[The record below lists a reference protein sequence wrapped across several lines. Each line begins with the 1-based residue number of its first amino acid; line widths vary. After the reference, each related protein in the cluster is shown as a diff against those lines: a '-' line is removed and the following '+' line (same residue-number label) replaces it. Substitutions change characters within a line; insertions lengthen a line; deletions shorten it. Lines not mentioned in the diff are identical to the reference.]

1 MALIR
6 DECAAGR
13 HGKRLSM
20 TTTEQAATD
29 QTYVQT
35 VCSSPVGELTVI
47 GSESGV
53 RAILWPHDRPGRVT
67 INHVVT
73 PDRDGRLDLV
83 LDQLE
88 EYFSGSRRK
97 FTVPLV
103 VSGTDFQRAVWRR
116 LAEIPYGSTASYG
129 EVATAIGRPSAA
141 RAVGA
146 ATGLNPISVIIP
158 CHRLVGAKGA
168 LTGFAGGLDAKRW
181 LLRHEQSQQ
190 RLL

>member
-1 MALIR
+1 
-6 DECAAGR
+6 
-13 HGKRLSM
+13 M
-20 TTTEQAATD
+20 TTTEKAGID
-29 QTYVQT
+29 QTYVQAT
-35 VCSSPVGELTVI
+35 LPSPIGELTVI

-53 RAILWPHDRPGRVT
+53 RAILWPNDRPGRVT
-67 INHVVT
+67 IDHVVT

-88 EYFSGSRRK
+88 EYFSGSRRE

-103 VSGTDFQRAVWRR
+103 LSGTDFQRAVWRR

-158 CHRLVGAKGA
+158 CHRLVGANGA

>member
-1 MALIR
+1 
-6 DECAAGR
+6 
-13 HGKRLSM
+13 M
-20 TTTEQAATD
+20 TTTERAAID
-29 QTYVQT
+29 HTYVQAAYP
-35 VCSSPVGELTVI
+35 SPVGELTVI

-53 RAILWPHDRPGRVT
+53 RAVLWPNERPGRVS
-67 INHVVT
+67 IDHVVT
-73 PDRDGRLDLV
+73 PDDDGRLDMV

-88 EYFSGSRRK
+88 GYFTGTRRE

-103 VSGTDFQRAVWRR
+103 VSGTDFQRAVWRELSR
-116 LAEIPYGSTASYG
+116 IPYGSTSSYG
-129 EVATAIGRPSAA
+129 ELATAIGRPSAA

-158 CHRLVGAKGA
+158 CHRLVGAKGT

-190 RLL
+190 QLL

>member
-1 MALIR
+1 
-6 DECAAGR
+6 
-13 HGKRLSM
+13 M
-20 TTTEQAATD
+20 TTTEHTTTD

-35 VCSSPVGELTVI
+35 AFPSPVGELTVI

-53 RAILWPHDRPGRVT
+53 RAVLWPNDRPGRVT
-67 INHVVT
+67 IDHLVT
-73 PDRDGRLDLV
+73 PDRDGRLDMA

-88 EYFSGSRRK
+88 EYFSGARRT

-158 CHRLVGAKGA
+158 CHRLVGSTGA

>member
-1 MALIR
+1 
-6 DECAAGR
+6 
-13 HGKRLSM
+13 M
-20 TTTEQAATD
+20 TTTEKAGID
-29 QTYVQT
+29 QTYVQAT
-35 VCSSPVGELTVI
+35 FPSPIGELAVI

-53 RAILWPHDRPGRVT
+53 RAILWPNDRPGRVT
-67 INHVVT
+67 IDHVVT

-88 EYFSGSRRK
+88 EYFSGSRRE

-116 LAEIPYGSTASYG
+116 LTEIPYGSTTSYG

-158 CHRLVGAKGA
+158 CHRLVGASGA